1 MALKR
6 NALPADLRKEG
17 TRATFPAT
25 PREALGPLTQEEVIV
40 GNRTFVIERPLAS
53 DHLMD
58 DPRVKAEFAVD
69 EFLPYWTEI
78 WPGARMLG
86 KVLMRENWPP
96 GERVLEVGCGL
107 GLAGICALACGL
119 RVTFSDY
126 DRTALEFAETNA
138 RLNGFEEF
146 EVLPLDWRFLP
157 SGLRFPLIIGAD
169 VIYELRNIN
178 PLLNLMKAMLE
189 PEGTCLLADPDRL
202 PAYNLCDA
210 LVGDGF
216 QYICQT
222 VHAGE
227 PGGRRHKGTL
237 YRIQWRKASNG
248 DSRKARAA
256 EGRRH
261 EPA

>member
-1 MALKR
+1 VALNR
-6 NALPADLRKEG
+6 NALTTGQIKEG
-17 TRATFPAT
+17 NRLSFPAT
-25 PREALGPLTQEEVIV
+25 PREALGPLTHEQVTF

-58 DPRVKAEFAVD
+58 DPRIQAEFNVD

-86 KVLMRENWPP
+86 KVLFRENWPP

-107 GLAGICALACGL
+107 GLAGICGLACGL

-126 DRTALEFAETNA
+126 DRTALEFAEANA
-138 RLNGFEEF
+138 RLNRFSDF
-146 EVLPLDWRFLP
+146 EVLPLDWRWLP
-157 SGLRFPLIIGAD
+157 SGLRFRWIIGAD
-169 VIYELRNIN
+169 VTYELRNIN
-178 PLLNLMKAMLE
+178 PLVNVMQEMLE
-189 PEGTCLLADPDRL
+189 PDGTCLLADPDRL

-210 LVGDGF
+210 LVGEGF
-216 QYICQT
+216 QYTRQT

-237 YRIQWRKASNG
+237 YRIQWRH
-248 DSRKARAA
+248 R
-256 EGRRH
+256 
-261 EPA
+261 